1 MFRRLSNNKRPY
13 DMIKVYCPRCIPF
26 CTKKGPVM
34 THSSF
39 IKAVAAALLFTMT
52 AGFSVTAAAVPSFTT
67 GKALHRGDC
76 IGITGTATA
85 AEDIDIP
92 ALKQRLGE
100 EGFSVKVMPTVTK
113 RYGYFSGTDA
123 ERAGDLNELFADDS
137 VTAILCFD
145 GGYGSARILDKLD
158 YDMIRTHAKPFIGF
172 SDTTALHIALEV
184 KSSHFT
190 DPWPIRFQASTKTIT
205 HGILSKKP

>member
-1 MFRRLSNNKRPY
+1 
-13 DMIKVYCPRCIPF
+13 
-26 CTKKGPVM
+26 M

-76 IGITGTATA
+76 IGIPGTAPA

-184 KSSHFT
+184 KLSHFT

>member
-1 MFRRLSNNKRPY
+1 
-13 DMIKVYCPRCIPF
+13 
-26 CTKKGPVM
+26 M

-92 ALKQRLGE
+92 ALKQRLGK

-137 VTAILCFD
+137 VAAILCLD

-172 SDTTALHIALEV
+172 SDTTALHIALEE
-184 KSSHFT
+184 KSKLSHFT